1 MVSPA
6 EHITHA
12 SLKWRSNGELSDH
25 DLRSITAKLMAFE
38 QRPFTLPE
46 TQPMTYVALVA
57 DYTGRYAHVYGNANS
72 WANYIDQLEDIGC
85 EVIEN
90 QTDDYEIDPS
100 EDLTKYMEECGA
112 VPIASLLK
120 DTDFVPHP

>member
-1 MVSPA
+1 MVNS
-6 EHITHA
+6 TTQCNNT

-25 DLRSITAKLMAFE
+25 DLRAITAKLMACE

-57 DYTGRYAHVYGNANS
+57 DQTGRYAHVYGNSNS
-72 WANYIDQLEDIGC
+72 WKSFTDQLEDIGC

-90 QTDDYEIDPS
+90 MTNEWDGDEEAIK
-100 EDLTKYMEECGA
+100 EDCIHISKLIE
-112 VPIASLLK
+112 
-120 DTDFVPHP
+120 DTDFVPFD